1 MKTKAR
7 TALLGCTLAALIATA
22 AATAGAQSAA
32 HSAAP
37 EQSTRAAQTPVP
49 AAAGAANQLQAP
61 MTLVTASG
69 TGKMIGVVSI
79 SESPNGLVFTP
90 KLTDLPPG
98 PHGYHVHEASSCAPN
113 EKDGKKVAAGAA
125 GGHYDPS
132 GSKQHLGPTG
142 AGHLGDLPPLVV
154 GGDGRATVAV
164 TAPRMKSLAD
174 VKGKALMIH
183 AGGDNYADKPAPLGG
198 GGERIAC
205 GVIQ

>member
-1 MKTKAR
+1 MNNTK
-7 TALLGCTLAALIATA
+7 TALLACALVAAL
-22 AATAGAQSAA
+22 SAA
-32 HSAAP
+32 NAN
-37 EQSTRAAQTPVP
+37 AQTPAQP
-49 AAAGAANQLQAP
+49 GARLQAP
-61 MTLVTASG
+61 MTLVSASG
-69 TGKMIGVVSI
+69 AGKMIGTVTI
-79 SESPNGLVFTP
+79 AESDKGLVFTP
-90 KLTDLPPG
+90 NLTDLPAG
-98 PHGYHVHEASSCAPN
+98 PHGYHVHETGNCAAN

-125 GGHYDPS
+125 GSHYDPT

-142 AGHLGDLPPLVV
+142 SGHLGDLPPLVV

>member
-1 MKTKAR
+1 MNKHA
-7 TALLGCTLAALIATA
+7 LAALLACSLA
-22 AATAGAQSAA
+22 AASAGAQTTPAA
-32 HSAAP
+32 
-37 EQSTRAAQTPVP
+37 QSTQAPQTPVP
-49 AAAGAANQLQAP
+49 AAAGAGGQLQAP
-61 MTLVTASG
+61 MTLVTAAG

-98 PHGYHVHEASSCAPN
+98 PHGYHVHENGSCGVN

-125 GGHYDPS
+125 GSHLDPG

-142 AGHLGDLPPLVV
+142 NGHLGDLPPLVV
-154 GGDGRATVAV
+154 GGDGRATVPV
-164 TAPRMKSLAD
+164 TAPRMKSLAE